1 MGWRR
6 GELWLETELWLPE
19 RSVAPAFEGFSVPAL
34 PSEPPGLA
42 ASRRRRQAWERRRY
56 ARRATASAIALSPAV
71 TLMLAGLRAD
81 GGPPGPI
88 PVEDPPSLIF
98 RFDDGILALAERPMR
113 TEHAY
118 RTRAR
123 AHALPT
129 VEWHH
134 AQSLGL
140 PYGGSLIAGTQLPV
154 TGPNWVTW
162 NPITDSVPNLP
173 KRLYGNEY
181 TIRALLSVTRAYRAA
196 HPHAPR
202 VVIGDISRDTG
213 GPMDDHVSHQ
223 NGLDVDV
230 YFPRRDRRL
239 RAPTTTAQIDHR
251 LAQDLLDRFVAAGA
265 QYVFIG
271 YSTGLRG
278 PGGVVVPWPGHEY
291 HMHVRFTRPG

>member
-19 RSVAPAFEGFSVPAL
+19 RSGAPAFEGFPVPVV
-34 PSEPPGLA
+34 PSEPPGLV
-42 ASRRRRQAWERRRY
+42 ASRRRRQAWERRRH

-81 GGPPGPI
+81 GSPRGPV
-88 PVEDPPSLIF
+88 PVEDPPSLTF
-98 RFDDGILALAERPMR
+98 RFDEGILALAERPVKAER
-113 TEHAY
+113 AD
-118 RTRAR
+118 RTRIR

-129 VEWHH
+129 IEWHH
-134 AQSLGL
+134 ARSLGL
-140 PYGGSLIAGTQLPV
+140 PYGGSLIDGTQLPIK
-154 TGPNWVTW
+154 GQNWVTW
-162 NPITDSVPNLP
+162 NPIADSVPNVP

-181 TIRALLSVTRAYRAA
+181 TIRAILSVTRAYRAE
-196 HPHAPR
+196 HPQAPR

-239 RAPTTTAQIDHR
+239 RAPTATAQIDHR
-251 LAQDLLDRFVAAGA
+251 LAQELLDRFVAAGA

-291 HMHVRFTRPG
+291 HMHVRFPPR